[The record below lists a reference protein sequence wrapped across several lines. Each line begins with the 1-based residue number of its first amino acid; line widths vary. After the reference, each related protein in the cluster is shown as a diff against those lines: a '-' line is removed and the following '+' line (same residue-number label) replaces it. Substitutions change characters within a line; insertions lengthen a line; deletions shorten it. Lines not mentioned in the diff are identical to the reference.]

1 MVISPALALVVV
13 EAEMLQPA
21 EQLGSELKVPVAR
34 K

>member
-13 EAEMLQPA
+13 EAERLQPIA
-21 EQLGSELKVPVAR
+21 QLGSELKVPVAR